1 MNKNA
6 CIVFDPIPFEGGS
19 KVATRHM
26 LEVSGETRFHILT
39 SDTKSWNKW
48 LDRAPTKRS
57 VVLIHSLLCPQFLIK
72 QSSGWGYWVK
82 QIVLMLNI
90 VGLWLK
96 LSSRSQ
102 FNSTSKRIVSLN
114 TLLLISGPGVDLA
127 GYLFSALTRKILSIK
142 IIQCI
147 HGPVFGS
154 RVVSWCLKQG
164 HQTFYLPSS
173 KSSINTLLS
182 KQKDK
187 DLPEYFVP
195 FTNGIPESHWPSVR
209 NSDSN
214 NFSTLKLFWAASL
227 LKWKGLDLLIQAH
240 HLTSKQTLLST
251 SVCYIKPQNSYV
263 EQSEAPQLVRDI
275 KWFEEPEN
283 LDEIRANCDVFVS
296 TSHSEPFGLSVL
308 ESMAAGLLVV
318 IPRDGAY
325 WDKTLTDHQNCVKY
339 VPNDVESLAKALVE
353 IAQHR
358 DQYQSIARHGYKLAK
373 TYTAKRCYQQI
384 KLALEGSEEST
395 ESESETKAIGTET
408 SDERGAA

>member
-1 MNKNA
+1 MSKNT

-26 LEVSGETRFHILT
+26 LEVTGKTNFHILT
-39 SDTKSWNKW
+39 SDIKSWSQW
-48 LDRAPTKRS
+48 LDRAPTKKS
-57 VVLIHSLLCPQFLIK
+57 LVLIHSLWCPPFLIK
-72 QSSGWGYWVK
+72 QSSGWYYWVK

-96 LSSRSQ
+96 ITSQSS
-102 FNSTSKRIVSLN
+102 FNSTSKRIASLN
-114 TLLLISGPGVDLA
+114 TLLLISGPGVDFA
-127 GYLFSALTRKILSIK
+127 GYLFSALTRKFFFIK
-142 IIQCI
+142 TIQCI

-164 HQTFYLPSS
+164 HQTFYLPSAR
-173 KSSINTLLS
+173 SSINTLLS
-182 KQKDK
+182 NEKDA

-209 NSDSN
+209 TSN
-214 NFSTLKLFWAASL
+214 VNKLTTLNLFWAASL

-308 ESMAAGLLVV
+308 ESMAAGLLIV

-339 VPNDVESLAKALVE
+339 APNDAESLACALVE

-358 DQYQSIARHGYKLAK
+358 DQYQSIARRGYELAK
-373 TYTAKRCYQQI
+373 TYTASRCYQQI
-384 KLALEGSEEST
+384 KLALEGSEDST
-395 ESESETKAIGTET
+395 ETKSRGSET
-408 SDERGAA
+408 SDERGAV